1 MHPDFACLVAGER
14 HAELARLAANEQPDG
29 PHKRSV
35 LRRLAALL
43 GQQLA
48 TRS

>member
-14 HAELARLAANEQPDG
+14 HAELARLAASEQTDG
-29 PHKRSV
+29 PQKRSV

>member
-14 HAELARLAANEQPDG
+14 HAELTRLAASERQDG
-29 PHKRSV
+29 PKKRSV

>member
-14 HAELARLAANEQPDG
+14 QAELARLAANEQPDESR
-29 PHKRSV
+29 KRSV

>member
-14 HAELARLAANEQPDG
+14 QAELARLAASEQPDG
-29 PHKRSV
+29 LQKRSL

-48 TRS
+48 TRT